1 MTIHSIT
8 EEISLKQ
15 SLANPIRTPHTVTLH
30 SNKRLWRYVNDH
42 TTNIKPFCGTSADIN
57 R

>member
-42 TTNIKPFCGTSADIN
+42 TTNFKPFCGTSADIN